1 MLTHNAAVVVCL
13 KIKLSGL
20 LLDYSPKDC
29 RRHGNTAF
37 IGSDLN
43 VTIFVRAR
51 YLSEWILTSSSR
63 TYTSVAFVRPAV
75 FYGTRRFV
83 TDSSVQSTLSISVSV
98 ILILI
103 ICLHFGLPLQSYLS
117 SKGFI
122 TKIVC

>member
-29 RRHGNTAF
+29 RRHGNTAS

-43 VTIFVRAR
+43 GTIFVRAR

-63 TYTSVAFVRPAV
+63 TCTSVAFVRTAV

-83 TDSSVQSTLSISVSV
+83 TDSSVQSTLSVSVSV
-98 ILILI
+98 ILVLI
-103 ICLHFGLPLQSYLS
+103 ICLHFALLLQSYLS